1 MRLRSLRPPRLRARV
16 GWTGEWQADEMTGP
30 RPDGERFVVT
40 KDTVVAEVLERIPGA
55 LELLI
60 SYGFTPL
67 SDPAIRETVTPH
79 VKLETGSRV
88 HNFDLEALLD
98 DLNRL
103 AEQAPGGA
111 SRQAKAAGEPPLAR
125 RTKVDVSRILNAL
138 RGCRDPEV
146 PFNIVDLG
154 MVYDIK
160 AEDEQVCVVMT
171 LSNVDCASAG
181 QLVAEVVGA
190 VRELGVPEVEVKLV
204 REPPWD
210 RSRAAPVARAALGWT

>member
-1 MRLRSLRPPRLRARV
+1 MKRR
-16 GWTGEWQADEMTGP
+16 GP
-30 RPDGERFVVT
+30 VEERIVVT
-40 KDTVVAEVLERIPGA
+40 RDTLVAEVLKRIPGA

-67 SDPAIRETVTPH
+67 ADPAIRSTVTPH
-79 VKLETGSRV
+79 VRLETGSRV
-88 HNFDLEALLD
+88 HNFDLGALLG

-103 AEQAPGGA
+103 AEQAADGGSRRP
-111 SRQAKAAGEPPLAR
+111 SRQRKAAGEPFLAR
-125 RTKVDVSRILNAL
+125 RTKVDAGRHLNAL

-190 VRELGVPEVEVKLV
+190 VRGLGVPEVEVKLV

-210 RSRAAPVARAALGWT
+210 PSHAAPVARAALGWR

>member
-1 MRLRSLRPPRLRARV
+1 
-16 GWTGEWQADEMTGP
+16 MTGP

-88 HNFDLEALLD
+88 HNFDLEALLG
-98 DLNRL
+98 DLNCL
-103 AEQAPGGA
+103 AEQLSDGGPRRP
-111 SRQAKAAGEPPLAR
+111 SRQRKAAVGPLLAR
-125 RTKVDVSRILNAL
+125 RVKVDTVSILSAL

-154 MVYDIK
+154 MVYDIQL
-160 AEDEQVCVVMT
+160 EGEQACVIMT

-190 VRELGVPEVEVKLV
+190 VRGLGVPEVEVKLV
-204 REPPWD
+204 REPPWEP
-210 RSRAAPVARAALGWT
+210 SRAAPVARAALGWD